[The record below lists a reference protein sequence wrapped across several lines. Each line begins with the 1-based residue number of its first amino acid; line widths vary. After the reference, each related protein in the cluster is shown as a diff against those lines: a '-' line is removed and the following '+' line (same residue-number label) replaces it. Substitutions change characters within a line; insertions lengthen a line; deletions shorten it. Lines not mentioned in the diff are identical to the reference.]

1 MVTVF
6 ILKILLDIWGTMN
19 KAIMKSINY
28 LEENIENFMRKELLL
43 TDKNDQ
49 LKSFGC
55 STNPVG

>member
-1 MVTVF
+1 
-6 ILKILLDIWGTMN
+6 MN

-49 LKSFGC
+49 PKFCYTNSKVNLKAR
-55 STNPVG
+55 